1 MPLDESLIF
10 WVIFFLAL
18 NLLGVIM
25 LNILIAETG
34 SSYNKITSHIDE
46 YIESQKAGLINESEI
61 MLF

>member
-1 MPLDESLIF
+1 MLILA
-10 WVIFFLAL
+10 VI
-18 NLLGVIM
+18 LLGVIM

-61 MLF
+61 MLL